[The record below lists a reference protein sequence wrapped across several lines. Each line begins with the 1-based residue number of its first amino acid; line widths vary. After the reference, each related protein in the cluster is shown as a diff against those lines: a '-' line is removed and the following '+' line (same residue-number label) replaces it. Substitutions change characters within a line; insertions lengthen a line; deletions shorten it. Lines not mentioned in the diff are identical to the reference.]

1 MRVIVF
7 VICMFVCRIQLRRIQ
22 KTKLL
27 DERLT
32 KIGTVTCLLLPA
44 LLFFPIPL
52 VLYFPILLVHHI
64 FVSSL
69 SKIFEHMKLAKAQL
83 VCLSAITKIILYM
96 QIGSSLRSA
105 LDKLVQNERDHYW
118 KIQWQQIAEIVAFS
132 PQELSFKS
140 QFLRRFAKDLVCAD
154 QLSFQQRDQLIEI
167 RALYRKES
175 DFRRRSGQALL
186 QLRMQAIILFGLHL
200 AVTAFMIHQFGW
212 LKHQIVFVSSFILML
227 SGLIVLLKMGKS
239 KSWKT

>member
-22 KTKLL
+22 KTNSH
-27 DERLT
+27 DQRLT
-32 KIGTVTCLLLPA
+32 KIGTVTCLLLPT

-52 VLYFPILLVHHI
+52 ILYFPILILHHI
-64 FVSSL
+64 FISSFNE
-69 SKIFEHMKLAKAQL
+69 IYERIKLANAQL
-83 VCLSAITKIILYM
+83 VCLSALTKIILYM
-96 QIGSSLRSA
+96 QIGNSLRSS
-105 LDKLVQNERDHYW
+105 LDKLIHDERDYFW
-118 KIQWQQIAEIVAFS
+118 KLQWQKLSEIVAFS

-140 QFLRRFAKDLVCAD
+140 RILRRFAKDLVCAD

-212 LKHQIVFVSSFILML
+212 LKHQIVFVSSFVLML
-227 SGLIVLLKMGKS
+227 SGLFVLLKMGKS
-239 KSWKT
+239 KNWKT